1 MEGKPCRY
9 NNIGDC
15 RVGKDQWM
23 KHVISIQ
30 SKGFALRCLA
40 KKDILIPVDT
50 LEDNDVTEKISVK
63 HTHRKAENSQN
74 CNDNNE
80 EANNVE
86 TIRN

>member
-1 MEGKPCRY
+1 MGY
-9 NNIGDC
+9 C

-50 LEDNDVTEKISVK
+50 LEDKHVTEKISVK
-63 HTHRKAENSQN
+63 TYTEKLKIHKTVLTTMRKQ
-74 CNDNNE
+74 
-80 EANNVE
+80 
-86 TIRN
+86 TMLKPLGIKI